1 MNTGTLYVV
10 STPIGN
16 LEDITLRALRVLK
29 EVDYIV
35 AEDTRV
41 TKKLLSH
48 YGIHTATKRFDAHK
62 ERGGVE
68 MIVNDIEEGKSV
80 ALVSDAGTPAIS
92 DPGIRLVQAA
102 RTAQVPV
109 VSVPGASSLV
119 AALSIAGLPTDNVL
133 FLGFIPH
140 KKGRKTFLTTALG
153 HDGTAVFFESTHR
166 IETCLQELSE
176 LSPQYTVVLARKLT
190 KMHEEVLV
198 GTAEELLAIFSQNPV
213 KKKGEFVVLLSPL
226 SRE

>member
-1 MNTGTLYVV
+1 MQSGILYVV

-16 LEDITLRALRVLK
+16 LEDITLRALRTLK

-41 TKKLLSH
+41 TKKLLAH
-48 YGIHTATKRFDAHK
+48 YDIHTSIRRFDAHK
-62 ERGGVE
+62 EREGVE
-68 MIVNDIEEGKSV
+68 YILDDLTQGKHV

-92 DPGIRLVQAA
+92 DPGMRLVQEVRAA
-102 RTAQVPV
+102 GASV

-119 AALSIAGLPTDNVL
+119 AALSIAGLPTENVL

-140 KKGRKTFLTTALG
+140 KKGRKSFLSRACA
-153 HDGTAVFFESTHR
+153 HDGTSVFFESTHR
-166 IETCLQELSE
+166 IESCLEELALVAPE
-176 LSPQYTVVLARKLT
+176 CMVVLARELT
-190 KMHEEVLV
+190 KMHEEVLT
-198 GTAEELLAIFSQNPV
+198 GTPTELLALFAATPV

-226 SRE
+226 SRR